1 MELPTPRPADLPLS
15 GGAPS
20 GGGVRVHPLRT
31 AQMKAMPDFYAR
43 PGGPGPLGILRGMG
57 LHRPRSQWFWVPI
70 PAFLVEHPQ
79 AGPILVDTGMHEQVA
94 TDVGA
99 ALGRLAKMAFTIDM
113 RPEWAVPGQLRE
125 RGIDPGELALIVMT
139 HLHYDHASGLS
150 QFPGATV
157 VVDER
162 EWAAAR
168 RGRITD
174 GYLPGLL
181 GGPREWRTLPGDAD
195 EIDLLG
201 DGTIRLLSTP
211 GHTPG
216 HRSVA
221 LRLEDGSELLLTGD
235 AAYAQRTI
243 DEDLL
248 PVLTWRDDAYRA
260 SLARV
265 RAWTVAHPDAP
276 VIAGHDAATWPALA
290 PVYPVPAVP
299 AATAAP

>member
-1 MELPTPRPADLPLS
+1 MEQPTPRPVDLPLP
-15 GGAPS
+15 GGAAP
-20 GGGVRVHPLRT
+20 GAGVRVHPLRT

-43 PGGPGPLGILRGMG
+43 PSGPGPLGIIRGMG

-79 AGPILVDTGMHEQVA
+79 AGPMLIDTGLHEQVA
-94 TDVGA
+94 TNPRH
-99 ALGRLAKMAFTIDM
+99 ALGRLADLAFTIEM
-113 RPEWAVPGQLRE
+113 QPEWALPAQLLE
-125 RGIDPGELALIVMT
+125 RSIDPTGIALIVMT

-150 QFPGATV
+150 QFPQATV

-174 GYLPGLL
+174 GYLTHLFPATMQ
-181 GGPREWRTLPGDAD
+181 WRTLPGDAD
-195 EIDLLG
+195 DIDLLG

-211 GHTPG
+211 GHTAG
-216 HRSVA
+216 HRSVV
-221 LRLEDGSELLLTGD
+221 LRLEDGGEMLLTGD
-235 AAYAQRTI
+235 AAYARRTI

-248 PVLTWRDDAYRA
+248 PVMTWRDEPYRA

-265 RAWTVAHPDAP
+265 RDWVAAHPGAP
-276 VIAGHDAATWPALA
+276 VIAGHDAASWPALA
-290 PVYPVPAVP
+290 PVYPALPVRRV
-299 AATAAP
+299 